1 MTEDARERLE
11 AEQELVKD
19 LDDLFEAYKDSFPEI
34 QTELSTVLVNYGIRS
49 LLFCSD
55 PLVMSEAVSASMTAW
70 MSFARKLTEEEDN
83 EEPTTVQR
91 IQVISRDDEAPDPRA
106 LVHGRNER
114 ETKLK
119 IML

>member
-1 MTEDARERLE
+1 MTEDTRERLE

-91 IQVISRDDEAPDPRA
+91 IQVISRDDEAPDPE
-106 LVHGRNER
+106 LLFMDVTNE
-114 ETKLK
+114 KPN
-119 IML
+119 

>member
-70 MSFARKLTEEEDN
+70 MSFARKLTEEEDDG

-91 IQVISRDDEAPDPRA
+91 IQVISRDDEGPDPE
-106 LVHGRNER
+106 LLFMDVTNE
-114 ETKLK
+114 KPN
-119 IML
+119 

>member
-1 MTEDARERLE
+1 
-11 AEQELVKD
+11 
-19 LDDLFEAYKDSFPEI
+19 
-34 QTELSTVLVNYGIRS
+34 
-49 LLFCSD
+49 
-55 PLVMSEAVSASMTAW
+55 MTAW

-91 IQVISRDDEAPDPRA
+91 IQVISRDDEAPDGA

-119 IML
+119 LCYNPPTS